1 MIVLETRVVCFSVPE
16 ERRFADLFGERNQDY
31 KREETSGYIIF
42 TKKDLSYSFVQEEL
56 RKEEK
61 KDADAKP

>member
-1 MIVLETRVVCFSVPE
+1 MIVLGTRVVCFSVPE
-16 ERRFADLFGERNQDY
+16 ERRFADLFGERHQDY

-56 RKEEK
+56 RKHCE
-61 KDADAKP
+61 DRSD